1 MAESVNKA
9 SKMSAGKETLLE
21 RAQAWVVDQAALSVI
36 KLGRCPVEDVASAI
50 GIPVNTLLAAV
61 QTTDRLT
68 VVDGDLD
75 LTVCSDS
82 VTRTLDRWC
91 NDVVRAVGCP
101 VHIDELAELLT
112 VHLGKTSAS
121 IASSIK
127 ASAASTRSGLT
138 LVDSRIL
145 MNDWLPMFAHDD
157 QEDIL
162 LENGVKADLLAA
174 LLAKAGSATFA
185 TIQDFAVSL
194 LRAIQN
200 KPVRHK
206 TLAVAFWTLNKRQE
220 CAKDLVQLMC
230 DERLLWHS
238 GAKGGRWVLSSI
250 EAEYR
255 ALVSDL
261 VPTADVV
268 VATHRVN
275 ASNDVTKHVEPV
287 KTVVIDAALV
297 ETILYNLTTRRTC
310 ITLGNYGIPDELL
323 SEYTAIV
330 AATDGVSS
338 VGFGR
343 FLLTESIP
351 DVDIDPIVA
360 VFKCPRVEFISED
373 GEQVEDLVSPD
384 SYIGTLKS
392 DVLNPDNQDVLDD
405 SSVYT
410 GPSVSNVYS
419 FPLYKDHVLLGLI
432 PMCRINGDLIPWDVE
447 YAPVTVRVNGVSY
460 ACSIVNKQGVRCL
473 VGLKQLFADEA
484 SQRDYMCTVTKI
496 DAVSEFSIDFTPLVD
511 GEYAISDE
519 RRVELNV
526 YKDSEADNPT
536 VVILTQILDDHP
548 KGVTFERALR
558 ELRYIRR
565 TSVHKLASILST
577 NDCFA
582 QKPGTGVWRYNPK
595 RADAG
600 NDIARRTYLK
610 SGF

>member
-1 MAESVNKA
+1 
-9 SKMSAGKETLLE
+9 MSAGKEASLE
-21 RAQAWVVDQAALSVI
+21 RAQAWVVDQAALGVI
-36 KLGRCPVEDVASAI
+36 KLGRCPVEDVAKAI
-50 GIPVNTLLAAV
+50 DIPLNTLLAAV
-61 QTTDRLT
+61 QMTDRLS
-68 VVDGDLD
+68 VLDGDLD

-82 VTRTLDRWC
+82 VARSLDRWC
-91 NDVVRAVGCP
+91 TDVVRAVGYP

-112 VHLGKTSAS
+112 VHLGKTSDS

-127 ASAASTRSGLT
+127 SSVASSRSGLT
-138 LVDSRIL
+138 LIDQRIL

-174 LLAKAGSATFA
+174 LLTKAGTATFIS
-185 TIQDFAVSL
+185 IQDFAVSL
-194 LRAIQN
+194 LSAIQN

-206 TLAVAFWTLNKRQE
+206 TLGVAFWALTKSQDS
-220 CAKDLVQLMC
+220 AKDLVKLMC

-238 GAKGGRWVLSSI
+238 GTKGGRWVLSRI

-255 ALVSDL
+255 SLVSDL
-261 VPTADVV
+261 VPMAEVLNDDN
-268 VATHRVN
+268 RVN
-275 ASNDVTKHVEPV
+275 AFNDGATHVEPV
-287 KTVVIDAALV
+287 KVVVIDAALL
-297 ETILYNLTTRRTC
+297 ENIQYDLTIRRRC
-310 ITLGNYGIPDELL
+310 ISLGNYGIPEELL
-323 SEYTAIV
+323 PDYTAIV

-343 FLLTESIP
+343 FLLTDTIP
-351 DVDIDPIVA
+351 EVDIEPIA
-360 VFKCPRVEFISED
+360 SVFKCPRVEFISED
-373 GEQVEDLVSPD
+373 GEQVEDLVSPE
-384 SYIGTLKS
+384 SYIGTLKL
-392 DVLNPDNQDVLDD
+392 DVLNPDNQDILDD

-410 GPSVSNVYS
+410 GGNTWRVYS
-419 FPLYKDHVLLGLI
+419 FPLYRDHVISGLI
-432 PMCRINGDLIPWDVE
+432 PMCRLNDDLIPWDVK
-447 YAPVTVRVNGVSY
+447 YAPLTVHVNGVSY
-460 ACSIVNKQGVRCL
+460 PCSIINQQGVRCL
-473 VGLKQLFADEA
+473 VGLKQLFLDET
-484 SQRDYMCTVTKI
+484 SHRDYMCTLTKL
-496 DAVSEFSIDFTPLVD
+496 DAVSEFSIDLTPLVD
-511 GEYAISDE
+511 GEYALSDE

-526 YKDSEADNPT
+526 YKDSESDNPT

>member
-1 MAESVNKA
+1 
-9 SKMSAGKETLLE
+9 
-21 RAQAWVVDQAALSVI
+21 
-36 KLGRCPVEDVASAI
+36 
-50 GIPVNTLLAAV
+50 
-61 QTTDRLT
+61 
-68 VVDGDLD
+68 
-75 LTVCSDS
+75 
-82 VTRTLDRWC
+82 
-91 NDVVRAVGCP
+91 
-101 VHIDELAELLT
+101 
-112 VHLGKTSAS
+112 
-121 IASSIK
+121 
-127 ASAASTRSGLT
+127 
-138 LVDSRIL
+138 

-162 LENGVKADLLAA
+162 LEHGVKADLLAA
-174 LLAKAGSATFA
+174 LLTKAGSANFA
-185 TIQDFAVSL
+185 TIQEFAVSL
-194 LRAIQN
+194 IRAIQN

-206 TLAVAFWTLNKRQE
+206 TLAVAFWALTKRQD

-255 ALVSDL
+255 SLVSDL

-268 VATHRVN
+268 VDTHHVN
-275 ASNDVTKHVEPV
+275 ALNDVTRHIEPV
-287 KTVVIDAALV
+287 KAVVIDNALV
-297 ETILYNLTTRRTC
+297 ETIVYNLTSRRTC

-343 FLLTESIP
+343 FLLTDTIP
-351 DVDIDPIVA
+351 DVDTNPIVA
-360 VFKCPRVEFISED
+360 AFKCPRVEFISED

-410 GPSVSNVYS
+410 GTSVPNVYS

-432 PMCRINGDLIPWDVE
+432 PMCRLNGNLIPWDVE

-460 ACSIVNKQGVRCL
+460 ACSIINKQGVRCL
-473 VGLKQLFADEA
+473 VGLKPLFVDEA
-484 SQRDYMCTVTKI
+484 SQRDYMCTLAKL
-496 DAVSEFSIDFTPLVD
+496 DAVSEFSIDLTPLVD
-511 GEYAISDE
+511 GEYALSDE

>member
-1 MAESVNKA
+1 
-9 SKMSAGKETLLE
+9 MSAGKETLLE

-36 KLGRCPVEDVASAI
+36 KLGRCPVEDVAAAI
-50 GIPVNTLLAAV
+50 NIPENALLAAV

-127 ASAASTRSGLT
+127 ASAASSRSGLT

-157 QEDIL
+157 QEDNL

-174 LLAKAGSATFA
+174 LLTKAGSANFA
-185 TIQDFAVSL
+185 TIQEFAVAL
-194 LRAIQN
+194 IRAIQN

-206 TLAVAFWTLNKRQE
+206 TLAVAFWALTKRQD
-220 CAKDLVQLMC
+220 CAKDMVQLMC

-238 GAKGGRWVLSSI
+238 GTKGGRWVLSSI

-255 ALVSDL
+255 FLVSDL

-268 VATHRVN
+268 VDTHRVN
-275 ASNDVTKHVEPV
+275 ALNDVTRHIEPV
-287 KTVVIDAALV
+287 KAVVIDNALV
-297 ETILYNLTTRRTC
+297 ETIVYNLTSRRTC
-310 ITLGNYGIPDELL
+310 ITLGKYGIPDELL
-323 SEYTAIV
+323 SEYTSIV

-343 FLLTESIP
+343 FILTETIP

-410 GPSVSNVYS
+410 GTSVSNVYS

-432 PMCRINGDLIPWDVE
+432 PMCRLNGNVIPWDVE
-447 YAPVTVRVNGVSY
+447 YAPVTVRVNGVSFP
-460 ACSIVNKQGVRCL
+460 CSIINKQGVRCL
-473 VGLKQLFADEA
+473 VGLKQLFVDVA
-484 SQRDYMCTVTKI
+484 SQRDYMCT
-496 DAVSEFSIDFTPLVD
+496 
-511 GEYAISDE
+511 
-519 RRVELNV
+519 
-526 YKDSEADNPT
+526 
-536 VVILTQILDDHP
+536 
-548 KGVTFERALR
+548 
-558 ELRYIRR
+558 
-565 TSVHKLASILST
+565 
-577 NDCFA
+577 
-582 QKPGTGVWRYNPK
+582 
-595 RADAG
+595 
-600 NDIARRTYLK
+600 
-610 SGF
+610 

>member
-50 GIPVNTLLAAV
+50 SIPVNTLLAAV

-220 CAKDLVQLMC
+220 CAKDLVHLMC

-255 ALVSDL
+255 SLVSDL
-261 VPTADVV
+261 VPMADVV
-268 VATHRVN
+268 VTTHSVN
-275 ASNDVTKHVEPV
+275 ASNDLTQHVEPA
-287 KTVVIDAALV
+287 KKVVIDAALV
-297 ETILYNLTTRRTC
+297 ETILYNLTSRRTC
-310 ITLGNYGIPDELL
+310 ITRSNWWLP
-323 SEYTAIV
+323 SASA
-330 AATDGVSS
+330 AAT
-338 VGFGR
+338 
-343 FLLTESIP
+343 
-351 DVDIDPIVA
+351 
-360 VFKCPRVEFISED
+360 
-373 GEQVEDLVSPD
+373 SP
-384 SYIGTLKS
+384 
-392 DVLNPDNQDVLDD
+392 
-405 SSVYT
+405 
-410 GPSVSNVYS
+410 
-419 FPLYKDHVLLGLI
+419 
-432 PMCRINGDLIPWDVE
+432 
-447 YAPVTVRVNGVSY
+447 
-460 ACSIVNKQGVRCL
+460 
-473 VGLKQLFADEA
+473 
-484 SQRDYMCTVTKI
+484 
-496 DAVSEFSIDFTPLVD
+496 
-511 GEYAISDE
+511 
-519 RRVELNV
+519 
-526 YKDSEADNPT
+526 
-536 VVILTQILDDHP
+536 
-548 KGVTFERALR
+548 
-558 ELRYIRR
+558 
-565 TSVHKLASILST
+565 
-577 NDCFA
+577 
-582 QKPGTGVWRYNPK
+582 
-595 RADAG
+595 
-600 NDIARRTYLK
+600 
-610 SGF
+610 

>member
-1 MAESVNKA
+1 MAESVTKA

-21 RAQAWVVDQAALSVI
+21 RAQAWVVDQAAVSVI
-36 KLGRCPVEDVASAI
+36 KLGRCPVEDVAKAI
-50 GIPVNTLLAAV
+50 DIPVNALLAAV
-61 QTTDRLT
+61 QMTDRLT

-112 VHLGKTSAS
+112 VHLGKTSGS

-174 LLAKAGSATFA
+174 LLAKVGTKSFEN
-185 TIQDFAVSL
+185 IQDFAVTL
-194 LRAIQN
+194 IRAIQN

-206 TLAVAFWTLNKRQE
+206 TLAVAFWALNKSQDS
-220 CAKDLVQLMC
+220 AKHLVKLMC

-238 GAKGGRWVLSSI
+238 GAKGGRWVLSDI
-250 EAEYR
+250 ETEYR
-255 ALVSDL
+255 SLVSDL
-261 VPTADVV
+261 VPMAEVLND
-268 VATHRVN
+268 HNRKN
-275 ASNDVTKHVEPV
+275 ASNDAASHVEPV
-287 KTVVIDAALV
+287 KVVVIDAALV
-297 ETILYNLTTRRTC
+297 ATIQYNLTNRRTC
-310 ITLGNYGIPDELL
+310 INLGNYGIPDDLL
-323 SEYTAIV
+323 PDYTAIV

-343 FLLTESIP
+343 FILTETIP
-351 DVDIDPIVA
+351 AVDIDPIVS

-373 GEQVEDLVSPD
+373 GEQVEDLVSPE

-392 DVLNPDNQDVLDD
+392 DVLNPDNQDILDD
-405 SSVYT
+405 SYVYT
-410 GPSVSNVYS
+410 GGNTSRAYS
-419 FPLYKDHVLLGLI
+419 FPLYRDHVQQGLI
-432 PMCRINGDLIPWDVE
+432 PMCRLNGDLIPWDVE
-447 YAPVTVRVNGVSY
+447 YAPVNVHVNGVKF
-460 ACSIVNKQGVRCL
+460 ACSIVNRQGVRCL
-473 VGLKQLFADEA
+473 VGLKQLFLDET
-484 SQRDYMCTVTKI
+484 SCCDYMCTLTKL
-496 DAVSEFSIDFTPLVD
+496 DGVSEFSIDLVPLVD
-511 GEYAISDE
+511 GEYALSNE
-519 RRVELNV
+519 RRVELDV

-536 VVILTQILDDHP
+536 VVILTQILDDHS

>member
-1 MAESVNKA
+1 
-9 SKMSAGKETLLE
+9 MSAGKETLLE

-50 GIPVNTLLAAV
+50 NIPVNTLRAAV
-61 QTTDRLT
+61 QTTERLT

-82 VTRTLDRWC
+82 VARSLDRWC

-112 VHLGKTSAS
+112 VHLGKTADS
-121 IASSIK
+121 ITSSIK
-127 ASAASTRSGLT
+127 SSVATSRSGLT
-138 LVDSRIL
+138 LVNARIL
-145 MNDWLPMFAHDD
+145 MNDWLPMFGHDD

-162 LENGVKADLLAA
+162 LENGVKADLLSA
-174 LLAKAGSATFA
+174 LLAKTGTGSFE
-185 TIQDFAVSL
+185 TIQDFAVTL

-206 TLAVAFWTLNKRQE
+206 TLAVAFWALTKKQDCSR
-220 CAKDLVQLMC
+220 DMVQLMC

-238 GAKGGRWVLSSI
+238 GAKGGRWVLSDI

-255 ALVSDL
+255 SLVSDL
-261 VPTADVV
+261 VPMAEVF
-268 VATHRVN
+268 
-275 ASNDVTKHVEPV
+275 NDVNQINTFNDVPGNADPV
-287 KTVVIDAALV
+287 KAIVIDAGLV
-297 ETILYNLTTRRTC
+297 DAIQNDLIVNRKC
-310 ITLGNYGIPDELL
+310 INLGNYGILEELL
-323 SEYTAIV
+323 PAYTVIV
-330 AATDGVSS
+330 AAMDGVSS

-343 FLLTESIP
+343 FLPTDEIP
-351 DVDIDPIVA
+351 VVDINPIVTM
-360 VFKCPRVEFISED
+360 FKCPCVEFISED

-392 DVLNPDNQDVLDD
+392 DVLNPDNQDILDD
-405 SSVYT
+405 SSIYTGLDATSVYT
-410 GPSVSNVYS
+410 FPVYR
-419 FPLYKDHVLLGLI
+419 DHVLLGLI
-432 PMCRINGDLIPWDVE
+432 PMCRLSCELIPWDVE
-447 YAPVTVRVNGVSY
+447 YAPVTVHVQGVRY
-460 ACSIVNKQGVRCL
+460 PCSIINRQGVRCL
-473 VGLKQLFADEA
+473 LGLQQLFIDET
-484 SQRDYMCTVTKI
+484 SHRDYMFTLTKLEN
-496 DAVSEFSIDFTPLVD
+496 VSEFSVNLMPLLD
-511 GEYAISDE
+511 GEYAISDD
-519 RRVELNV
+519 RRVELDV
-526 YKDSEADNPT
+526 YKNAEADNPT

-548 KGVTFERALR
+548 KGVSFERALR

-565 TSVHKLASILST
+565 SSVHKLASILTT

-595 RADAG
+595 RADSG